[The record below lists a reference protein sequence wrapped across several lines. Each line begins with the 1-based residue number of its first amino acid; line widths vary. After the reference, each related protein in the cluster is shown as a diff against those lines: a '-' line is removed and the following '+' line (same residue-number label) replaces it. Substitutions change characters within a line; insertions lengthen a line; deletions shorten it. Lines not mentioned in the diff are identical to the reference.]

1 MMKED
6 STQTG
11 GIIRWGLKTWEGD
24 MAPCLCSMSAHMGS
38 KGSAIPQILLPCSAA
53 VFSFK
58 YSENYVTINSI
69 LTAAERVDAFEF
81 MCDSILWRDID
92 WRKIKKKEKEK
103 LVWSPA
109 LLCLTS
115 CQTKEKTLSPPA
127 DKIWIALPHLITCY
141 YDYLRHLAWKLR
153 GDLEHCVSY
162 NSIESEQITYNKK
175 KAYVVWRGEIDPYE
189 HCFFWHLDLEGDVIV
204 QCFPNEWQWIFFY
217 VLCPSPQNLWVQSFL
232 SSLRVNPIW
241 PSIIFANSVSCGLR
255 RQCGSRH
262 LFYKLK
268 HSTPLSI
275 LPLHTDWICL
285 ELY

>member
-162 NSIESEQITYNKK
+162 NSIESEQIICCHMLFDVGKSTHMSI
-175 KAYVVWRGEIDPYE
+175 VSSGTSIWRVMSLFNAFQMNDNEFSSTCSVHHLRTCEYRVFSPAWEWTPY
-189 HCFFWHLDLEGDVIV
+189 DL
-204 QCFPNEWQWIFFY
+204 
-217 VLCPSPQNLWVQSFL
+217 LSFL
-232 SSLRVNPIW
+232 QIQWV
-241 PSIIFANSVSCGLR
+241 V
-255 RQCGSRH
+255 
-262 LFYKLK
+262 
-268 HSTPLSI
+268 
-275 LPLHTDWICL
+275 DWEGNVVPDICFTN
-285 ELY
+285 